1 MMSDKEAAKSRIDSM
16 RGSVELASVYQD
28 RDMITY
34 KFAIKWNGDVC
45 YLHASINN
53 TVPVDIA
60 KYTVY
65 KALSHMDCNMVFSH
79 KVAHKRVP
87 IKVGK
92 GNYIDVYVDIEPPTT
107 FIDEAIWRAKD
118 MLRRQ
123 WMELVKKEEGIV
135 K

>member
-53 TVPVDIA
+53 SVPVDIA
-60 KYTVY
+60 KYTIY
-65 KALSHMDCNMVFSH
+65 KALSHMNCNMVFSH
-79 KVAHKRVP
+79 KEH
-87 IKVGK
+87 
-92 GNYIDVYVDIEPPTT
+92 
-107 FIDEAIWRAKD
+107 
-118 MLRRQ
+118 LS
-123 WMELVKKEEGIV
+123 
-135 K
+135 